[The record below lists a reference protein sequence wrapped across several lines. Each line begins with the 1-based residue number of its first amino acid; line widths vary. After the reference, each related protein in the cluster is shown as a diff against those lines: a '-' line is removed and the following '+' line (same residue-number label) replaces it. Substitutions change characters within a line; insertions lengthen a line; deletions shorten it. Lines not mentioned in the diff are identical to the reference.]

1 MFLLHVGQLILE
13 GWFYGISLENS
24 NAIKADHN
32 SLYDAL
38 IFTSATDLADKAMI
52 TLFEAAYFLAQE
64 DIAILKL

>member
-1 MFLLHVGQLILE
+1 MSLLHVGQLILE
-13 GWFYGISLENS
+13 GWFYGISLEHS
-24 NAIKADHN
+24 DAINRTLD
-32 SLYDAL
+32 DAL